1 MDVQPLIDGVGPR
14 LRRLRTDRG
23 QTLADV
29 SAATGISVSTL
40 SRLESGGRRSTLEL
54 LLPLAGHHDVTLDE
68 LVRPARR
75 SPRRRTVRDGA
86 TYVPLSAAPGG
97 LRAYKV
103 VLDPGAGEDGD
114 EQGTHEGYEWVYVM
128 SGRLRLRLGSDD
140 FEIGDGEAAE
150 FDTRLP
156 HRISNPG
163 ARPAELL
170 AIFGVQGE
178 RVHVRAKPRVRS
190 R

>member
-1 MDVQPLIDGVGPR
+1 VDVQQLLDGVGPR

-23 QTLADV
+23 QTLAEV

-40 SRLESGGRRSTLEL
+40 SRLESGNRRGALEL
-54 LLPLAGHHDVTLDE
+54 LLPLAEHHEVTLDE
-68 LVRPARR
+68 LVRPVRR
-75 SPRRRTVRDGA
+75 ASRRRTVRQGA
-86 TYVPLSAAPGG
+86 TYLPLSAAPGG

-103 VLDPGAGEDGD
+103 VLDPGAGEDGE

-128 SGRLRLRLGSDD
+128 SGRLRLRLGPDD
-140 FEIGDGEAAE
+140 FQITEGEAAE

-156 HRISNPG
+156 HRLSNPTT
-163 ARPAELL
+163 RPAELL